1 MLRAWGAQG
10 ALLWG
15 VWGAV
20 GLCPGPS
27 SRVFQEQVGG
37 YPALAPSDLYE
48 SGPYYSLG
56 PELPAISGAFGACS
70 PLGMASASLTA
81 LQTAPSR
88 VSQAESLWLSCFVG
102 YVCRLTEDGRG
113 RWSMS
118 RWA

>member
-1 MLRAWGAQG
+1 MLLR
-10 ALLWG
+10 G

-20 GLCPGPS
+20 GLCLGPF
-27 SRVFQEQVGG
+27 SRVFQAQVEV
-37 YPALAPSDLYE
+37 YPALAPSELYE
-48 SGPYYSLG
+48 FGPYCSLG

-81 LQTAPSR
+81 LQTAPTC
-88 VSQAESLWLSCFVG
+88 VSQAESPWLSCFVG
-102 YVCRLTEDGRG
+102 CVCRLTEDGRG